1 MVDMRRGLIALLLL
15 ASIASAIE
23 YKNYGNASNVTSFSN
38 AFDYAS
44 EVMETGSG
52 FENVFGA
59 IILLGVFLGTYI
71 LGSRYTQERAF
82 VFAGFF
88 SLIAGFF
95 LVSANLLDPN
105 LLILGVLAF
114 IAAVYFSNRVG
125 A

>member
-1 MVDMRRGLIALLLL
+1 MIKTILALLLF

-23 YKNYGNASNVTSFSN
+23 YKTYGNASNVTSFSN
-38 AFDYAS
+38 AFDYTS
-44 EVMETGSG
+44 EVIKTGSG
-52 FENVFGA
+52 FQNVFGA

-88 SLIAGFF
+88 SLVAAFF